1 MKKNLFLVV
10 LFLFP
15 IFTYGEL
22 FLEITKGS
30 EDPYRV
36 AMIPFEGNS
45 RVSKQLNDIM
55 RNDLIRTGEFSI
67 LDEELLLPV
76 KIINDELVFSDWK
89 LLGIDYLVTGTIANA
104 NNSLDISY
112 EIFDIHKKRKVRSS
126 KVFGIPNQIRQ
137 LAHYTSDGIYES
149 ITGIKGIAA
158 TRLLYVNEVKDSRF
172 ISIYKLMLADSDGAN
187 EKVLLSSSE
196 PIISPSWSPDGKR
209 VAYVSF
215 ETGIAKVFIQEI
227 ASGKREAVLSQDTQ
241 ISSPSWS
248 PDGKYLSLTLYQDGN
263 AEIYILRLR
272 DRTLTR
278 MTNQFAIDTE
288 SSWSPKGNKILFT
301 SGRSGSPQIYEL
313 DLRKLNPKAKRIS
326 FEGTYNAK
334 ASYLPNEEG
343 VIFVHRSNDGL
354 FHIALKYKRENF
366 IRVLT
371 EAKMD
376 ESPSVAPN
384 GNMVIYGI
392 KENDLSMLAGFSLSG
407 AKFKLPASDGEVRE
421 PAWSNFLLKKMI

>member
-10 LFLFP
+10 LLLFP

-89 LLGIDYLVTGTIANA
+89 LLGIDYLVTGTIVNA

-158 TRLLYVNEVKDSRF
+158 TRLLYVNEVKDSRL

-407 AKFKLPASDGEVRE
+407 AKFKLPASEGEVRE
-421 PAWSNFLLKKMI
+421 PAWSNFLR

>member
-1 MKKNLFLVV
+1 MKKNSLLIFL
-10 LFLFP
+10 LLIP
-15 IFTYGEL
+15 IMSYGEL

-30 EDPYRV
+30 EDPYKV
-36 AMIPFEGNS
+36 AIIPFEGNT
-45 RVSKQLNDIM
+45 RVSKQLNSIV

-76 KIINDELVFSDWK
+76 KIINDELIYSDWK
-89 LLGIDYLVTGTIANA
+89 LLGMDYLVTGIITKA
-104 NNSLDISY
+104 NNSLDINY
-112 EIFDIHKKRKVRSS
+112 EIYDVHKKRKVRSS

-137 LAHYTSDGIYES
+137 IGHYTSDGIYES

-158 TRLLYVNEVKDSRF
+158 TRILYVNEIKDSQLTPTYR
-172 ISIYKLMLADSDGAN
+172 LMLADSDGAN
-187 EKVLLSSSE
+187 EKILLSSSE
-196 PIISPSWSPDGKR
+196 PIISPSWSPDGKS

-215 ETGIAKVFIQEI
+215 ETGMAKVYIQEI
-227 ASGKREAVLSQDTQ
+227 ASGKREAVLSKETQ

-272 DRTLTR
+272 DRALTR

-313 DLRKLNPKAKRIS
+313 DLRKLNPKAKRVS

-343 VIFVHRSNDGL
+343 IIFVHRSNDGL
-354 FHIALKYKRENF
+354 FHIALKYKKENF

-392 KENDLSMLAGFSLSG
+392 REKNLSMLAGFSLSG
-407 AKFKLPASDGEVRE
+407 AKFKLPASNGEVRE
-421 PAWSNFLLKKMI
+421 PAWSNFLR

>member
-89 LLGIDYLVTGTIANA
+89 LLGIDYLVTGTIVNA

-227 ASGKREAVLSQDTQ
+227 ASGKREAVLSQGTQ

-421 PAWSNFLLKKMI
+421 PAWSNFLR

>member
-1 MKKNLFLVV
+1 MKKNSLLIFLLLIPVMS
-10 LFLFP
+10 
-15 IFTYGEL
+15 YGEL

-30 EDPYRV
+30 EDPYKV
-36 AMIPFEGNS
+36 AIIPFEGNT
-45 RVSKQLNDIM
+45 RVSKQLNSIV

-76 KIINDELVFSDWK
+76 KIINDELVYNDWK
-89 LLGIDYLVTGTIANA
+89 LLGMDYLITGIITKAK
-104 NNSLDISY
+104 NSLDINY
-112 EIFDIHKKRKVRSS
+112 EIYDVHKKRKVRSS
-126 KVFGIPNQIRQ
+126 KIFGIPNQIRQ
-137 LAHYTSDGIYES
+137 LGHYTSDGIYES

-158 TRLLYVNEVKDSRF
+158 TRILYVNEIKDSQLTSTYR
-172 ISIYKLMLADSDGAN
+172 LMLADSDGAN
-187 EKVLLSSSE
+187 EKILLSSSE

-215 ETGIAKVFIQEI
+215 ETGMAKVFIQEI
-227 ASGKREAVLSQDTQ
+227 ASGKREAVLSKETQ

-313 DLRKLNPKAKRIS
+313 DLRKLNPKAKRVS

-343 VIFVHRSNDGL
+343 IIFVHRSNDGL
-354 FHIALKYKRENF
+354 FHIALKYKKENF

-392 KENDLSMLAGFSLSG
+392 REKNLSMLAGFSLSG
-407 AKFKLPASDGEVRE
+407 AKFKLPASNGEVRE
-421 PAWSNFLLKKMI
+421 PAWSNFLR

>member
-1 MKKNLFLVV
+1 MKQNLFLAT
-10 LFLFP
+10 LLLLP
-15 IFTYGEL
+15 NMIFGEL

-30 EDPYRV
+30 EDPYKI
-36 AMIPFEGNS
+36 AMISFEGDS
-45 RVSKQLNDIM
+45 RISKQLNKIM
-55 RNDLIRTGEFSI
+55 RNDLIRTGEFYI
-67 LDEELLLPV
+67 LDEGLLLPV
-76 KIINDELVFSDWK
+76 NFINDELVYSDWK
-89 LLGIDYLVTGTIANA
+89 LLGMDYLVTGKIVKL

-112 EIFDIHKKRKVRSS
+112 EIYDVHKKRKLRSS

-158 TRLLYVNEVKDSRF
+158 TRLLYVNEIKDSKLV
-172 ISIYKLMLADSDGAN
+172 SAYKLMLADSDGAN
-187 EKVLLSSSE
+187 EKTLLSSSE
-196 PIISPSWSPDGKR
+196 PIISPSWSPDGKK

-227 ASGKREAVLSQDTQ
+227 ASGNREAVLSKETQ

-272 DRTLTR
+272 DKTLTR

-334 ASYLPNEEG
+334 ASYLPKEEG
-343 VIFVHRSNDGL
+343 IIFVHRSDDGL

-366 IRVLT
+366 IRILT

-392 KENDLSMLAGFSLSG
+392 KEKNLSMLAGFSLSG
-407 AKFKLPASDGEVRE
+407 AKFKLPASSGEVRE
-421 PAWSNFLLKKMI
+421 PAWSNFLR

>member
-112 EIFDIHKKRKVRSS
+112 EIFDIHKNRKVRSS

-421 PAWSNFLLKKMI
+421 PAWSNFLR

>member
-1 MKKNLFLVV
+1 MKKNFLLVA
-10 LFLFP
+10 FLFAP
-15 IFTYGEL
+15 IFCYGEL

-30 EDPYRV
+30 DDPYRV
-36 AMIPFEGNS
+36 AMIPLEGDT
-45 RVSKQLNDIM
+45 RISKQLNNIM

-67 LDEELLLPV
+67 LDEELLLPI
-76 KIINDELVFSDWK
+76 KIIDDELVYTDWK
-89 LLGIDYLVTGTIANA
+89 LLGMDYLVTGKIVKAK
-104 NNSLDISY
+104 NSVDINY
-112 EIFDIHKKRKVRSS
+112 EIYDIHKKRKVRSS
-126 KVFGIPNQIRQ
+126 KIFGIPNQIRQ

-158 TRLLYVNEVKDSRF
+158 TRLLYVNEIKDSKL
-172 ISIYKLMLADSDGAN
+172 ISTYKLMLADSDGAN
-187 EKVLLSSSE
+187 EKILLSSSE
-196 PIISPSWSPDGKR
+196 PIISPSWSPDGKK

-227 ASGKREAVLSQDTQ
+227 SSGKREAVVSKDTQ

-288 SSWSPKGNKILFT
+288 ASWSPKGNKILFT
-301 SGRSGSPQIYEL
+301 SGRSGSPQIYQL
-313 DLRKLNPKAKRIS
+313 DLRKLNPKAKRVS

-334 ASYLPNEEG
+334 ASYLPKEEG
-343 VIFVHRSNDGL
+343 IIFVHRSDDGL
-354 FHIALKYKRENF
+354 FHIALKYKKENF

-371 EAKMD
+371 EVKMD

-392 KENDLSMLAGFSLSG
+392 KEGDLSMLAGFSLSG
-407 AKFKLPASDGEVRE
+407 ARFKLPASNGEVRE
-421 PAWSNFLLKKMI
+421 PAWSNFLR

>member
-1 MKKNLFLVV
+1 MKQNLFLVT
-10 LFLFP
+10 LLLMP
-15 IFTYGEL
+15 NMIFGEL

-30 EDPYRV
+30 EDPYKI
-36 AMIPFEGNS
+36 AMISFEGDS
-45 RVSKQLNDIM
+45 KISKQLNKII
-55 RNDLIRTGEFSI
+55 RNDLIRTGEFYI
-67 LDEELLLPV
+67 LDEGLLLPV
-76 KIINDELVFSDWK
+76 NFINDELVYSDWK
-89 LLGIDYLVTGTIANA
+89 LLGMDYLVTGKIVKLS
-104 NNSLDISY
+104 NSVDISY
-112 EIFDIHKKRKVRSS
+112 EIYDVHKKRKLRSS

-158 TRLLYVNEVKDSRF
+158 TRLLYVNEIKDSKS
-172 ISIYKLMLADSDGAN
+172 ISAYKLMLADSDGAN
-187 EKVLLSSSE
+187 EKTLLSSSE
-196 PIISPSWSPDGKR
+196 PIISPSWSPDGKK

-227 ASGKREAVLSQDTQ
+227 ASGNREAVLSKETQ

-272 DRTLTR
+272 DKTLTR

-334 ASYLPNEEG
+334 ASYLPKEEG
-343 VIFVHRSNDGL
+343 IIFVHRSDDGL

-366 IRVLT
+366 IRILT

-392 KENDLSMLAGFSLSG
+392 KEKNLSMLAGFSLSG
-407 AKFKLPASDGEVRE
+407 AKFKLPASSGEVRE
-421 PAWSNFLLKKMI
+421 PAWSNFLR

>member
-1 MKKNLFLVV
+1 MKNLLLTIIFLMP
-10 LFLFP
+10 LGCL
-15 IFTYGEL
+15 GEL

-30 EDPYRV
+30 EDPYRI
-36 AMIPFEGNS
+36 AISPFDGDVRTSN
-45 RVSKQLNDIM
+45 QLHNII
-55 RNDLIRTGEFSI
+55 RNDLMRTGEFSI
-67 LDEELLLPV
+67 LDEELVLPI
-76 KIINDELVFSDWK
+76 KIKDDELIYSDWK
-89 LLGIDYLVTGTIANA
+89 LLGMDYLITGSIIKTK
-104 NNSLDISY
+104 NSIDVNY
-112 EIFDIHKKRKVRSS
+112 EIYDIHKKKKVRSS

-149 ITGIKGIAA
+149 ISGIKGIAA
-158 TRLLYVNEVKDSRF
+158 TKLLYVNETKNSKS
-172 ISIYKLMLADSDGAN
+172 ISAYKLMLADSDGAN
-187 EKVLLSSSE
+187 EKVLLTSSE
-196 PIISPSWSPDGKR
+196 PIISPSWSPDGKK

-215 ETGIAKVFIQEI
+215 ETGIAKVFIQDI
-227 ASGKREAVLSQDTQ
+227 ASGKRESVLSKNTQ

-263 AEIYILRLR
+263 AEIYIMRLR

-288 SSWSPKGNKILFT
+288 SSWSPKGNKIIFT

-334 ASYLPNEEG
+334 ASYLPKEEG
-343 VIFVHRSNDGL
+343 IIFVHRSDDGL
-354 FHIALKYKRENF
+354 FHIALKYKKENF

-392 KENDLSMLAGFSLSG
+392 KEENLSMLAGFSLSG
-407 AKFKLPASDGEVRE
+407 ARFKLPASEGEVRE
-421 PAWSNFLLKKMI
+421 PAWSNFLR

>member
-1 MKKNLFLVV
+1 MKKNSLLIFL
-10 LFLFP
+10 LLIP
-15 IFTYGEL
+15 IMSYGEL

-30 EDPYRV
+30 EDPYKV
-36 AMIPFEGNS
+36 AIIPFEGNT
-45 RVSKQLNDIM
+45 RVSKQLNSIV

-76 KIINDELVFSDWK
+76 KIINDELIYSDWK
-89 LLGIDYLVTGTIANA
+89 LLGMDYLVTGIITKA
-104 NNSLDISY
+104 NNSLDINY
-112 EIFDIHKKRKVRSS
+112 EIYDVHKKRKVRSS

-137 LAHYTSDGIYES
+137 LGHYTSDGIYES

-158 TRLLYVNEVKDSRF
+158 TRILYVNEIKDSQLTSTYR
-172 ISIYKLMLADSDGAN
+172 LMLADSDGAN
-187 EKVLLSSSE
+187 EKILLSSSE
-196 PIISPSWSPDGKR
+196 PIISPSWSPDGKS

-215 ETGIAKVFIQEI
+215 ETGMAKVYIQEI
-227 ASGKREAVLSQDTQ
+227 ASGKREAVLSKETQ

-272 DRTLTR
+272 DRALTR

-313 DLRKLNPKAKRIS
+313 DLRKLNPKAKRVS

-343 VIFVHRSNDGL
+343 IIFVHRSNDGL
-354 FHIALKYKRENF
+354 FHIALKYKKENF

-392 KENDLSMLAGFSLSG
+392 REKNLSMLAGFSLSG
-407 AKFKLPASDGEVRE
+407 AKFKLPASNGEVRE
-421 PAWSNFLLKKMI
+421 PAWSNFLR

>member
-10 LFLFP
+10 LLLFP

-89 LLGIDYLVTGTIANA
+89 LLGIDYLVTGTIVNA

-421 PAWSNFLLKKMI
+421 PAWSNFLR

>member
-10 LFLFP
+10 LLLFP

-45 RVSKQLNDIM
+45 RISKQLNDIM

-89 LLGIDYLVTGTIANA
+89 LLGIDYLVTGTIVNA

-421 PAWSNFLLKKMI
+421 PAWSNFLR

>member
-1 MKKNLFLVV
+1 MKQNFFLAT
-10 LFLFP
+10 LLLLP
-15 IFTYGEL
+15 TMIFGEL

-30 EDPYRV
+30 EDPYKI
-36 AMIPFEGNS
+36 AMISFEGDS
-45 RVSKQLNDIM
+45 RISKQLNKII
-55 RNDLIRTGEFSI
+55 RNDLIRTGEFYI
-67 LDEELLLPV
+67 LDDELLLPV
-76 KIINDELVFSDWK
+76 NFINDELVYSDWK
-89 LLGIDYLVTGTIANA
+89 LLGMDYLVTGKIVKLS
-104 NNSLDISY
+104 NSVDISY
-112 EIFDIHKKRKVRSS
+112 EIYDVHKKRKLRSS

-158 TRLLYVNEVKDSRF
+158 TRLLYVNEIKDSKS
-172 ISIYKLMLADSDGAN
+172 ISAYKLMLADSDGAN
-187 EKVLLSSSE
+187 EKTLLSSSE
-196 PIISPSWSPDGKR
+196 PIISPSWSPDGKK

-227 ASGKREAVLSQDTQ
+227 ASGNREAVLSKETQ

-272 DRTLTR
+272 DKTLTR

-334 ASYLPNEEG
+334 ASYLPKEEG
-343 VIFVHRSNDGL
+343 IIFVHRSDDGL

-366 IRVLT
+366 IRILT

-392 KENDLSMLAGFSLSG
+392 KEKNLSMLAGFSLSG
-407 AKFKLPASDGEVRE
+407 AKFKLPASSGEVRE
-421 PAWSNFLLKKMI
+421 PAWSNFLR

>member
-1 MKKNLFLVV
+1 MKQNLFLAT
-10 LFLFP
+10 LLLMP
-15 IFTYGEL
+15 NMIFGEL

-30 EDPYRV
+30 EDPYKI
-36 AMIPFEGNS
+36 AMITFEGDS
-45 RVSKQLNDIM
+45 RISKQLNKIM
-55 RNDLIRTGEFSI
+55 RNDLIRTGEFYI
-67 LDEELLLPV
+67 LDEGLLLPV
-76 KIINDELVFSDWK
+76 NFINDELVYSDWK
-89 LLGIDYLVTGTIANA
+89 LLGMDYLVTGKIVKL

-112 EIFDIHKKRKVRSS
+112 EIYDVHKRRKLRSS

-158 TRLLYVNEVKDSRF
+158 TRLLYVNEIKDSKS
-172 ISIYKLMLADSDGAN
+172 ISAYKLMLADSDGAN
-187 EKVLLSSSE
+187 EKTLLSSSE
-196 PIISPSWSPDGKR
+196 PIISPSWSPDGKK

-227 ASGKREAVLSQDTQ
+227 ASGNREAVLSKETQ

-272 DRTLTR
+272 DKTLTR

-334 ASYLPNEEG
+334 ASYLPKEEG
-343 VIFVHRSNDGL
+343 IIFVHRSDDGL

-366 IRVLT
+366 IRILT

-392 KENDLSMLAGFSLSG
+392 KEKNLSMLAGFSLSG
-407 AKFKLPASDGEVRE
+407 AKFKLPASSGEVRE
-421 PAWSNFLLKKMI
+421 PAWSNFLR

>member
-1 MKKNLFLVV
+1 MKKISLLAI
-10 LFLFP
+10 LILP
-15 IFTYGEL
+15 IFCASEL

-30 EDPYRV
+30 EDPFKV
-36 AMIPFEGNS
+36 AMIPFAGS
-45 RVSKQLNDIM
+45 SIISKKLDAVI
-55 RNDLIRTGEFSI
+55 RNDLNRTGEFSM
-67 LDEELLLPV
+67 LDKRLLLPLQMEDEE
-76 KIINDELVFSDWK
+76 INYQDWK
-89 LLGIDYLVTGTIANA
+89 LLGMDYVISGNIINDKNSIDV
-104 NNSLDISY
+104 DY
-112 EIFDIHKKRKVRSS
+112 EIYDIQKKRKIRSS
-126 KVFGIPNQIRQ
+126 KVFGLPNQLRQ

-149 ITGIKGIAA
+149 IAGIKGIAS
-158 TRLLYVNEVKDSRF
+158 TKLLYVNEIKSGDIKSR
-172 ISIYKLMLADSDGAN
+172 YRLMLADSDGAN
-187 EKVLLSSSE
+187 EQTLLSSSE
-196 PIISPSWSPDGKR
+196 PIISPSWSPDGKK

-215 ETGIAKVFIQEI
+215 ETGLANVFIQNI
-227 ASGKREAVLSQDTQ
+227 STGKRDSVLSKNTQ

-272 DRTLTR
+272 DKTLTR

-313 DLRKLNPKAKRIS
+313 DLRRLNSKAKRIT
-326 FEGTYNAK
+326 FEGSYNAK

-343 VIFVHRSNDGL
+343 IIFVNRSADGL
-354 FHIALKYKRENF
+354 FHIALKYKKENF
-366 IRVLT
+366 IRILT

-392 KENDLSMLAGFSLSG
+392 TEEDQSMLAGFSLSG
-407 AKFKLPASDGEVRE
+407 ASFKLPASQGEVRE
-421 PAWSNFLLKKMI
+421 PAWSDFLR

>member
-343 VIFVHRSNDGL
+343 VIFVHRSSDGL

-421 PAWSNFLLKKMI
+421 PAWSNFLR

>member
-1 MKKNLFLVV
+1 MKKNLVLVALLLV
-10 LFLFP
+10 P
-15 IFTYGEL
+15 VMGYGEL

-30 EDPYRV
+30 EDPYKV

-45 RVSKQLNDIM
+45 KVSKQVNNIM

-76 KIINDELVFSDWK
+76 KMIDDELVFSDWK
-89 LLGIDYLVTGTIANA
+89 LLGMDYLVTGKIVNE
-104 NNSLDISY
+104 NNSLDINY
-112 EIFDIHKKRKVRSS
+112 EIYDIHKKRKVRSS

-158 TRLLYVNEVKDSRF
+158 TRLLYVNEIKDSQL
-172 ISIYKLMLADSDGAN
+172 ISRYKLMLADSDGAN
-187 EKVLLSSSE
+187 EKILLSSSE

-215 ETGIAKVFIQEI
+215 ETGMAKVFIQEI
-227 ASGKREAVLSQDTQ
+227 ASGKREAVLSKDTQ

-334 ASYLPNEEG
+334 ASYLPKEEG
-343 VIFVHRSNDGL
+343 IIFVHRSNDGL
-354 FHIALKYKRENF
+354 FHIALKYKKENF

-392 KENDLSMLAGFSLSG
+392 REENLSMLAGFSLSG
-407 AKFKLPASDGEVRE
+407 AKFKLPASNGEVRE
-421 PAWSNFLLKKMI
+421 PAWSNFLR

>member
-1 MKKNLFLVV
+1 MKKNLLVIAY
-10 LFLFP
+10 
-15 IFTYGEL
+15 IFAPLCFGEL

-30 EDPYRV
+30 EDPFRI
-36 AMIPFEGNS
+36 AMVPFKGNLKI
-45 RVSKQLNDIM
+45 SKQLNEIM
-55 RNDLIRTGEFSI
+55 QNDLIRTGEFFI
-67 LDEELLLPV
+67 LDEDSLFPI
-76 KIINDELVFSDWK
+76 KIVNEDLIYSDWK
-89 LLGIDYLVTGTIANA
+89 LLGVDFLVTGSILQS
-104 NNSLDISY
+104 NNSLDINY
-112 EIFDIHKKRKVRSS
+112 EIYDISKKRKIRSS

-158 TRLLYVNEVKDSRF
+158 TRLLYVNEIKDSEF
-172 ISIYKLMLADSDGAN
+172 ISTYKLMLADSDGAN
-187 EKVLLSSSE
+187 EKTLLSSSD

-215 ETGIAKVFIQEI
+215 ETGMAKVFIQEI
-227 ASGKREAVLSQDTQ
+227 SSGRREVVLSKNTQ

-278 MTNQFAIDTE
+278 MTKQFAIDTE
-288 SSWSPKGNKILFT
+288 SSWSPKGNKLLFT

-334 ASYLPNEEG
+334 ASYLPKEEG
-343 VIFVHRSNDGL
+343 IIFVHRTEDGL

-366 IRVLT
+366 IRILT

-392 KENDLSMLAGFSLSG
+392 REDDQSMLAGFSLSG
-407 AKFKLPASDGEVRE
+407 ARFKLPASNGEVRE
-421 PAWSNFLLKKMI
+421 PAWSNFLR

>member
-1 MKKNLFLVV
+1 MKKNLVLVALLLV
-10 LFLFP
+10 P
-15 IFTYGEL
+15 VIGYGEL

-30 EDPYRV
+30 EDPYKV

-45 RVSKQLNDIM
+45 KVSKQVNNIM

-76 KIINDELVFSDWK
+76 KMIEDELVFNDWK
-89 LLGIDYLVTGTIANA
+89 LLGMDYLVTGKIVNE
-104 NNSLDISY
+104 NNSLDINY
-112 EIFDIHKKRKVRSS
+112 EIYDIHKKRKVRSS

-158 TRLLYVNEVKDSRF
+158 TRLLYVNEIKDSQL
-172 ISIYKLMLADSDGAN
+172 ISRYKLMLADSDGAN
-187 EKVLLSSSE
+187 EKILLSSSE

-227 ASGKREAVLSQDTQ
+227 ASGKREAVLSKDTQ

-288 SSWSPKGNKILFT
+288 SSWSPRGNKILFT

-343 VIFVHRSNDGL
+343 IIFVHRSNDGL
-354 FHIALKYKRENF
+354 FHIALKYKKENF

-392 KENDLSMLAGFSLSG
+392 REENLSMLAGFSLSG
-407 AKFKLPASDGEVRE
+407 AKFKLPASNGEVRE
-421 PAWSNFLLKKMI
+421 PAWSNFLR

>member
-1 MKKNLFLVV
+1 MKKNFL
-10 LFLFP
+10 LGILLLIP
-15 IFTYGEL
+15 MLSYGEL

-30 EDPYRV
+30 EDQYKV

-45 RVSKQLNDIM
+45 RISKQLHNII
-55 RNDLIRTGEFSI
+55 RNDLTRTGEFSV

-76 KIINDELVFSDWK
+76 KIVNEELIYNDWK
-89 LLGIDYLVTGTIANA
+89 LLGMDYLVIGTIVKA
-104 NNSLDISY
+104 NNSLDINY
-112 EIFDIHKKRKVRSS
+112 EIYDVHKKRKVRSS

-158 TRLLYVNEVKDSRF
+158 TKLLYVNETKDSKS
-172 ISIYKLMLADSDGAN
+172 ISTYKLMLADSDGAN
-187 EKVLLSSSE
+187 EKILLSSSD

-215 ETGIAKVFIQEI
+215 ETGMAKVFIQEI
-227 ASGKREAVLSQDTQ
+227 ASGKRESVLSKNTQ

-334 ASYLPNEEG
+334 ASYLPKEEG
-343 VIFVHRSNDGL
+343 IIFVHRSANGL

-392 KENDLSMLAGFSLSG
+392 REKDLSMLAGFSLSG
-407 AKFKLPASDGEVRE
+407 AKFKLPASNGEVRE
-421 PAWSNFLLKKMI
+421 PSWSNFLR

>member
-1 MKKNLFLVV
+1 MKKISLLAI
-10 LFLFP
+10 LILP
-15 IFTYGEL
+15 IFCASEL

-30 EDPYRV
+30 EDPFKV
-36 AMIPFEGNS
+36 AMIPFAGS
-45 RVSKQLNDIM
+45 STISKKLDAVI
-55 RNDLIRTGEFSI
+55 RNDLNRTGEFSM
-67 LDEELLLPV
+67 LDKRLLLPL
-76 KIINDELVFSDWK
+76 KMEDEDINYQDWK
-89 LLGIDYLVTGTIANA
+89 LLGMDYVIAGNIINDKNSIDV
-104 NNSLDISY
+104 DY
-112 EIFDIHKKRKVRSS
+112 EIYDIQKKRKIRSS
-126 KVFGIPNQIRQ
+126 KVFGLPNQLRQ

-149 ITGIKGIAA
+149 ISGIKGIAS
-158 TRLLYVNEVKDSRF
+158 TKLLYVNEIKSGDIKSR
-172 ISIYKLMLADSDGAN
+172 YRLMLADSDGAN
-187 EKVLLSSSE
+187 EQTLLSSSE
-196 PIISPSWSPDGKR
+196 PIISPSWSPDGKK

-215 ETGIAKVFIQEI
+215 ETGLANVFIQNI
-227 ASGKREAVLSQDTQ
+227 STGKRDSVLSKNTQ

-272 DRTLTR
+272 DKTLTR

-313 DLRKLNPKAKRIS
+313 NLRRLNSKAKRIT
-326 FEGTYNAK
+326 FEGSYNAK

-343 VIFVHRSNDGL
+343 IIFVNRSADGL
-354 FHIALKYKRENF
+354 FHIALKYKKENF
-366 IRVLT
+366 IRILT

-392 KENDLSMLAGFSLSG
+392 TEEDQSMLAGFSLSG
-407 AKFKLPASDGEVRE
+407 ASFKLPASQGEVRE
-421 PAWSNFLLKKMI
+421 PAWSDFLR

>member
-1 MKKNLFLVV
+1 MKKNLV
-10 LFLFP
+10 LAAILLFP
-15 IFTYGEL
+15 TLSYAEL

-30 EDPYRV
+30 EDPYKV

-45 RVSKQLNDIM
+45 RVSKQLNNIM
-55 RNDLIRTGEFSI
+55 RNDLIRTGEFAV

-76 KIINDELVFSDWK
+76 KMIEDELVFNDWK
-89 LLGIDYLVTGTIANA
+89 LLGMDYLVTGTIVKS
-104 NNSLDISY
+104 NNSLDINY
-112 EIFDIHKKRKVRSS
+112 EIYDIHKKRKVRSS

-158 TRLLYVNEVKDSRF
+158 TRLLYVNEIKDF
-172 ISIYKLMLADSDGAN
+172 KQISTYKLMLADSDGAN
-187 EKVLLSSSE
+187 EKILLSSSE

-227 ASGKREAVLSQDTQ
+227 SSGKREAVLSKDTQ

-334 ASYLPNEEG
+334 ASYLPKEEG
-343 VIFVHRSNDGL
+343 IIFVHRSNDGL
-354 FHIALKYKRENF
+354 FHIALKYKKENF

-392 KENDLSMLAGFSLSG
+392 KEENLSMLAGFSLSG
-407 AKFKLPASDGEVRE
+407 AKFKLPASNGEVRE
-421 PAWSNFLLKKMI
+421 PAWSNFLR

>member
-1 MKKNLFLVV
+1 MIKNFL
-10 LFLFP
+10 LAALLLIP
-15 IFTYGEL
+15 MLSYGEL

-30 EDPYRV
+30 EDPYKV
-36 AMIPFEGNS
+36 AMIPFEGNA
-45 RVSKQLNDIM
+45 RLSKKLNNII

-76 KIINDELVFSDWK
+76 KIVNDELVYSDWK
-89 LLGIDYLVTGTIANA
+89 LLGMDYLVTGTIVKT
-104 NNSLDISY
+104 NNSLDINY
-112 EIFDIHKKRKVRSS
+112 EIYDVHKKRKVRSS

-158 TRLLYVNEVKDSRF
+158 TRLLYVNEIKDSQL

-187 EKVLLSSSE
+187 EKTLLSSSE
-196 PIISPSWSPDGKR
+196 PIISPSWSPDGRR

-227 ASGKREAVLSQDTQ
+227 SSGKREAVLSKDTQ

-272 DRTLTR
+272 DRILTR

-313 DLRKLNPKAKRIS
+313 DLRRLNPKARRVS

-334 ASYLPNEEG
+334 ASYLPKEEG
-343 VIFVHRSNDGL
+343 IIFVHRSRDGL

-392 KENDLSMLAGFSLSG
+392 REENLSMLAGFSLSG
-407 AKFKLPASDGEVRE
+407 AKFKLPASQGEVRE
-421 PAWSNFLLKKMI
+421 PAWSNFLR

>member
-1 MKKNLFLVV
+1 MKKNSLLIFLLLIPVMS
-10 LFLFP
+10 
-15 IFTYGEL
+15 YGEL

-30 EDPYRV
+30 EDPYKV
-36 AMIPFEGNS
+36 AIIPFEGNT
-45 RVSKQLNDIM
+45 RVSKQLNSIV

-76 KIINDELVFSDWK
+76 KIINDELVYSDWK
-89 LLGIDYLVTGTIANA
+89 LLGMDYLVTGIITKAK
-104 NNSLDISY
+104 NSLDINY
-112 EIFDIHKKRKVRSS
+112 EIYDVHKKRKVRSS

-137 LAHYTSDGIYES
+137 LGHYTSDGIYES

-158 TRLLYVNEVKDSRF
+158 TRILYVNEIKDSQLTSTYR
-172 ISIYKLMLADSDGAN
+172 LMLADSDGAN
-187 EKVLLSSSE
+187 EKILLSSSE

-215 ETGIAKVFIQEI
+215 ETGTAKVFIQEI
-227 ASGKREAVLSQDTQ
+227 ASGKREAVLSKETQ

-313 DLRKLNPKAKRIS
+313 DLRKLNPKAKRVS

-343 VIFVHRSNDGL
+343 IIFVHRSNDGL
-354 FHIALKYKRENF
+354 FHIALKYKKENF

-392 KENDLSMLAGFSLSG
+392 REKNLIMLAGFSLSG
-407 AKFKLPASDGEVRE
+407 AKFKLPASNGEVRE
-421 PAWSNFLLKKMI
+421 PAWSNFLR

>member
-1 MKKNLFLVV
+1 MKQNLFLAT
-10 LFLFP
+10 LLLLP
-15 IFTYGEL
+15 NMIFGEL

-30 EDPYRV
+30 EDPYKI
-36 AMIPFEGNS
+36 AMISFEGDS
-45 RVSKQLNDIM
+45 RISKQLNKIM
-55 RNDLIRTGEFSI
+55 RNDLIRTGEFYI
-67 LDEELLLPV
+67 LDEGLLLPV
-76 KIINDELVFSDWK
+76 NFINDELVYSDWK
-89 LLGIDYLVTGTIANA
+89 LLGMDYLVTGKIVKLS
-104 NNSLDISY
+104 NSVDISY
-112 EIFDIHKKRKVRSS
+112 EIYDVHKKRKLRSS

-158 TRLLYVNEVKDSRF
+158 TRLLYVNEIKDSKS
-172 ISIYKLMLADSDGAN
+172 ISAYKLMLADSDGAN
-187 EKVLLSSSE
+187 EKTLLSSSE
-196 PIISPSWSPDGKR
+196 PIISPSWSPDGKK

-227 ASGKREAVLSQDTQ
+227 ASGNREAVLSKETQ

-272 DRTLTR
+272 DKTLTR

-334 ASYLPNEEG
+334 ASYLPKEEG
-343 VIFVHRSNDGL
+343 IIFVHRSDDGL

-366 IRVLT
+366 IRILT

-392 KENDLSMLAGFSLSG
+392 KEKNLSMLAGFSLSG
-407 AKFKLPASDGEVRE
+407 AKFKLPASSGEVRE
-421 PAWSNFLLKKMI
+421 PAWSNFLR